1 MTVYSLAVEGVKN
14 CSKNFANL
22 LVGVPIAKRIVQK
35 GASSLQLYEF
45 YLTRIE
51 CYYTFVR
58 RLISDFHF
66 SVLVLFQF

>member
-51 CYYTFVR
+51 CYYT
-58 RLISDFHF
+58 L
-66 SVLVLFQF
+66 